1 MILRRDFNILNK
13 MKNNSAAEVV
23 QSLIKKAKEAQFHF
37 EKYNQSQVDEV
48 VTAVAWAL
56 CKPSTNKLISKLAV
70 DSTGLGDVEDKVLKN
85 RRKTLGLLR
94 DLKNIKTV
102 GIINEDKKK
111 GIIEIAKPVGVVG
124 AVTPSTNPAAT
135 PVNNIINALK
145 CRNSIIISPSPAGGK
160 VFKELLI
167 LINKELDKIKAP
179 KNLVQTFDVPINK
192 DLTNELMDKVDLVIV
207 TGSLNNVKQAA
218 KSGTPAIGVG
228 QGNVSVIVDETANL
242 KDAVEKI
249 KMSKIF
255 DNATSCSSE
264 NNLIIDQNVYED
276 VINLMKLEGATL
288 LSKEKKDLLE
298 KTLWING
305 KLNREIIAKS
315 AKTIADKINL
325 NIDDDIKILMVEE
338 EGVGPKFLFSGEK
351 LSPVLTVYKAKN
363 FEHAKEIGQKILNY
377 QGIGHSIGIH
387 TNENKR
393 ALELGL
399 ELPVGRVIV
408 NQAHTFATGG
418 SFTNGLPF
426 SLSMGCGTWQKNS
439 IDNNLNYKHFMN
451 ITKISK
457 IIEGT
462 EAQLKDYFEEYCKK
476 HDPDELNN
484 L

>member
-1 MILRRDFNILNK
+1 MSAS
-13 MKNNSAAEVV
+13 NSTKEII
-23 QSLIKKAKEAQFHF
+23 QSLVHRAKEAQKKF
-37 EKYNQSQVDEV
+37 EKYNQEQVDEV

-56 CKPSTNKLISKLAV
+56 CNPSTNKLISNLAV
-70 DSTGLGDVEDKVLKN
+70 DTTGLGNAEDKINKN
-85 RRKTLGLLR
+85 KRKTLGLLR
-94 DLKNIKTV
+94 DLKGVKTV
-102 GIINEDKKK
+102 GVISEDKQK
-111 GIIEIAKPVGVVG
+111 GIIEIAKPVGIVG

-135 PVNNIINALK
+135 PVNNILNAVK
-145 CRNSIIISPSPAGGK
+145 GRNSIIISPSPAGLK
-160 VFKELLI
+160 VFKELL
-167 LINKELDKIKAP
+167 LYINKELEKIDAP
-179 KNLVQTFDVPINK
+179 KNLIQTFDVPITK

-264 NNLIIDQNVYED
+264 NNLIIVQNVYEE
-276 VINLMKLEGATL
+276 VINLMKIEGAAL
-288 LSKEKKDLLE
+288 LTKEKKDLLE

-315 AKTIADKINL
+315 ANIIADRINL
-325 NIDDDIKILMVEE
+325 NRDNDIKILMVEE
-338 EGVGPKFLFSGEK
+338 EGVGPDYLFSGEK
-351 LSPVLTVYKAKN
+351 LSPVLTVYKAKD
-363 FEHAKEIGQKILNY
+363 FEHAKEIGKKILNY

-387 TNENKR
+387 TNESKR
-393 ALELGL
+393 VLELGL
-399 ELPVGRVIV
+399 ELPVCRVIV

-439 IDNNLNYKHFMN
+439 IDDNLNYKHFMN
-451 ITKISK
+451 ITKIST
-457 IIEGT
+457 IIDGT

-476 HDPDELNN
+476 YDPDELNN
-484 L
+484 LE

>member
-1 MILRRDFNILNK
+1 MSAS
-13 MKNNSAAEVV
+13 NSTKEII
-23 QSLIKKAKEAQFHF
+23 QSLVHRAKEAQKKF
-37 EKYNQSQVDEV
+37 EKYNQEQVDEV

-56 CKPSTNKLISKLAV
+56 CNPSTNKLISNLAV
-70 DSTGLGDVEDKVLKN
+70 DTTGLGNAEDKINKN
-85 RRKTLGLLR
+85 KRKTLGLLR
-94 DLKNIKTV
+94 DLKGVKTV
-102 GIINEDKKK
+102 GVISEDKQK

-124 AVTPSTNPAAT
+124 AVTPATNPAAT
-135 PVNNIINALK
+135 PVNNILNAVK
-145 CRNSIIISPSPAGGK
+145 GRNSIIISPSPAGLK
-160 VFKELLI
+160 VFKELLSY
-167 LINKELDKIKAP
+167 INKELEKIDAP
-179 KNLVQTFDVPINK
+179 KNLIQTFDVPITK

-264 NNLIIDQNVYED
+264 NNLIIVQNVYEE
-276 VINLMKLEGATL
+276 VINLMKIEGAAL
-288 LSKEKKDLLE
+288 LTKEKKDLLE

-315 AKTIADKINL
+315 ANIIADRINL
-325 NIDDDIKILMVEE
+325 NRDNDIKILMVEE
-338 EGVGPKFLFSGEK
+338 EGVGPDYLFSGEK
-351 LSPVLTVYKAKN
+351 LSPVLTVYKAKD
-363 FEHAKEIGQKILNY
+363 FEHAKEIGKKILNY

-387 TNENKR
+387 TNESKR
-393 ALELGL
+393 VLELGL
-399 ELPVGRVIV
+399 ELPVCRVIV

-439 IDNNLNYKHFMN
+439 IDDNLNYKHFMN
-451 ITKISK
+451 ITKIST
-457 IIEGT
+457 IIDGT

-476 HDPDELNN
+476 YDPDELNN
-484 L
+484 LE

>member
-1 MILRRDFNILNK
+1 MSAS
-13 MKNNSAAEVV
+13 NSTREII
-23 QSLIKKAKEAQFHF
+23 QSLVRRAKEAQKKF
-37 EKYNQSQVDEV
+37 EKYNQEQVDEV

-56 CKPSTNKLISKLAV
+56 CNPSTNKLISNLAV
-70 DSTGLGDVEDKVLKN
+70 DSTGLGNAEDKINKN
-85 RRKTLGLLR
+85 KRKTLGLLR
-94 DLKNIKTV
+94 DLKGVKTV
-102 GIINEDKKK
+102 GVISEDKQK
-111 GIIEIAKPVGVVG
+111 GIIEIAKPVGIVG
-124 AVTPSTNPAAT
+124 AVTPATNPAAT
-135 PVNNIINALK
+135 PINNILNAFK
-145 CRNSIIISPSPAGGK
+145 GRNSIIISPSPAGLK
-160 VFKELLI
+160 VFKELL
-167 LINKELDKIKAP
+167 LYINKELEKINAP
-179 KNLVQTFDVPINK
+179 KNLIQTFDVPITK
-192 DLTNELMDKVDLVIV
+192 DLTNELMNKVDLVIV

-276 VINLMKLEGATL
+276 VINLMKLEGGTL

-315 AKTIADKINL
+315 AKIIADKINL
-325 NIDDDIKILMVEE
+325 NIDNDIKILMVEE

-387 TNENKR
+387 TNKIKR

-399 ELPVGRVIV
+399 EMSVGRVIV

-451 ITKISK
+451 VTKISS

-462 EAQLKDYFEEYCKK
+462 EAQLKDYFEEYCKN

>member
-1 MILRRDFNILNK
+1 MN
-13 MKNNSAAEVV
+13 NNSSAEVV
-23 QSLIKKAKEAQFHF
+23 QSLIKKAKEAQFYF
-37 EKYNQSQVDEV
+37 EKYNQNQVDEV

-70 DSTGLGDVEDKVLKN
+70 DSTGLGDAEDKVLKN

-135 PVNNIINALK
+135 PINNIINALK

-179 KNLVQTFDVPINK
+179 KNLVQTFDIPINK

-249 KMSKIF
+249 KRSKIF

-264 NNLIIDQNVYED
+264 NNLIIDQSIYED

-451 ITKISK
+451 VTKISK

-462 EAQLKDYFEEYCKK
+462 EAKLKDYFEEYCKK